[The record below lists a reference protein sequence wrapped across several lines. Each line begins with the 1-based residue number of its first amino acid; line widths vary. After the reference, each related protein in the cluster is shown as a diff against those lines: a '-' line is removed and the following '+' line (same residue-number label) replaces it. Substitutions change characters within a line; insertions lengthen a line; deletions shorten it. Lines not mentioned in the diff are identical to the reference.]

1 MDANLGRLLLDG
13 FRWVDAAL
21 LAGLEDR
28 LGIRLTSA
36 QSQLFA
42 EISLERSRQAEL
54 ARLLG
59 VSRQAVNELVRTLE
73 AAGMVELVAD
83 PDSARSKL
91 VKPTALGVESVR
103 VGDATLELSE
113 LDGPVSVQ
121 WSVRGPEVDVSPPV
135 GERTTAT
142 GASVGATYL
151 VARLIAPDL
160 IGQGDR
166 IGTETL
172 AAMRAGLAADWGDPG
187 TAYGGGDR
195 AERA

>member
-42 EISLERSRQAEL
+42 EISLEGSRQADL

-91 VKPTALGVESVR
+91 VKPTALGVESVHE
-103 VGDATLELSE
+103 ATALFSDIEQQL
-113 LDGPVSVQ
+113 
-121 WSVRGPEVDVSPPV
+121 
-135 GERTTAT
+135 A
-142 GASVGATYL
+142 
-151 VARLIAPDL
+151 
-160 IGQGDR
+160 DR